1 MRNKRVFVNQNLKK
15 NSLHPKP
22 QRAVKINKDPVKLWN
37 KGRPCETDFAQSAPS
52 LSATLPHS
60 TCAAATAAYL
70 SYSSNFSQCCILL
83 ILPILRTMLHNSHTS
98 LNNWWVGLH
107 KPLLQFLPHLE
118 ACWHYADHGP
128 NLVVLNIIPF
138 SSMCVGAKHQAPPTL
153 QPAVW
158 WFNKAGFLWLKYF
171 AP

>member
-1 MRNKRVFVNQNLKK
+1 MQNKGVFANQNLKI

-22 QRAVKINKDPVKLWN
+22 QRAVEINKDLVKLWN
-37 KGRPCETDFAQSAPS
+37 KGRPCETDFAQSARS
-52 LSATLPHS
+52 LRATLPHS

-83 ILPILRTMLHNSHTS
+83 ILPILHRALHNSRTF
-98 LNNWWVGLH
+98 LNNWCVGLH

-138 SSMCVGAKHQAPPTL
+138 SSMCVGAKHQGPTYTSACGL
-153 QPAVW
+153 MVQ
-158 WFNKAGFLWLKYF
+158 
-171 AP
+171 